1 MFEYPNYPYF
11 YSLKLLIWISVFIF
25 NFNMDVKWM
34 YSNSIYIIDSIFVF
48 EKTIKHSI
56 LSVSMKNMFHETI
69 SNLTLSLITN

>member
-11 YSLKLLIWISVFIF
+11 YSLKLLIWISVSVFD
-25 NFNMDVKWM
+25 FNMDVKWM

-56 LSVSMKNMFHETI
+56 LSVSMKKYVSRNHFKF
-69 SNLTLSLITN
+69 NFITNY